1 MVCGLKDYFIITES
15 WENSQVGDFLFMRN
29 IPTVIRGSTSIDEK
43 SYIEYL
49 SELTDEDAL
58 FIKITFSNIKISRH
72 KR

>member
-1 MVCGLKDYFIITES
+1 MVCGLKDNYIITES

-29 IPTVIRGSTSIDEK
+29 IPTVIRGSTSINEK
-43 SYIEYL
+43 SYIEYF

-58 FIKITFSNIKISRH
+58 FIKITFANIKISKH